1 MDAAELI
8 AIIEPVVRRL
18 LGEPNRKLS
27 TKTELRFGA
36 RGSLS
41 VDLEKGTFFDHEIGQ
56 GGGVLDLIG
65 RETGLAGEA
74 RFQWILDE
82 RLLPNGGG
90 RRPQAGAGR
99 GRIVQAYRIQ
109 DEAGQLLLEVVRFEL
124 KDFRQRRPDA
134 HRGDGWNWST
144 CGVRPVPYRLPELIE
159 VLGLGKAVLREG
171 R

>member
-99 GRIVQAYRIQ
+99 GRIVQAYQ
-109 DEAGQLLLEVVRFEL
+109 
-124 KDFRQRRPDA
+124 FRTRPDSCCSRWCA
-134 HRGDGWNWST
+134 SSSRISASAGRMPTEATAGI
-144 CGVRPVPYRLPELIE
+144 GRPAACARFPTACPS
-159 VLGLGKAVLREG
+159 
-171 R
+171 